1 MKYYLIV
8 FLLFITSVHIS
19 QKINKDFI
27 HKNIFRKNENSID
40 NLILDKINKI
50 NINHKIQDCSLNCL
64 ECENSIC
71 KKCERG
77 FYALKNIC
85 YAKCPKGFYAD
96 NYSLSCR
103 LPEGKLNKN

>member
-8 FLLFITSVHIS
+8 FLLFIISVHIS

-27 HKNIFRKNENSID
+27 HNNIFRNNGNSID
-40 NLILDKINKI
+40 SLISDKIKKINNINKI
-50 NINHKIQDCSLNCL
+50 EDCSLNCL

-71 KKCERG
+71 KRCERG

-85 YAKCPKGFYAD
+85 FPKCPEGFYAD
-96 NYSLSCR
+96 NYSLSCK
-103 LPEGKLNKN
+103 LPEGKFI